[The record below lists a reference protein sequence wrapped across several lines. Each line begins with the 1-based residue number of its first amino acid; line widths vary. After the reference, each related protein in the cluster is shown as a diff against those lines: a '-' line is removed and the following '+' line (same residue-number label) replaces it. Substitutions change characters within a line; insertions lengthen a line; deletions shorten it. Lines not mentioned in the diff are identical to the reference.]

1 MASALAVAG
10 LASSACDPAAAIPV
24 LARGNGDIGI
34 FEGTGN
40 CAVRT
45 MQSGA
50 FSLYL
55 PNGNRAG
62 APGPCTGP
70 FPVVSWGN
78 GTFNTPQSTNTF
90 LGTVASHGFT
100 VVAANTTNSNGA
112 LGGGGQTI
120 VDDGLAL
127 GATMPNVGTQ
137 ACTMGYSQGGSAAVR
152 GALAGRALCT
162 VTIAAEINITG
173 PANATGLTRVILLGG
188 GADTVAPVPN
198 NSQVLFNQAGAPKVL
213 AVLAGLSHTEILS
226 GGNGGRY
233 RGFAIG
239 ALVLNLRTSDPN
251 FAAASRLYNG
261 TGVQNDARVQSFVRT
276 GTF

>member
-1 MASALAVAG
+1 MASALAVAA
-10 LASSACDPAAAIPV
+10 LVSSACDPNAAIPV
-24 LARGNGDIGI
+24 LARGAGDIGI

-55 PNGNRAG
+55 PNGNRMG

-152 GALAGRALCT
+152 GAIAGRAFCT

-188 GADTVAPVPN
+188 GADTVAPVAN

-233 RGFAIG
+233 RGFAIA
-239 ALVLNLRTSDPN
+239 ALVLNLRTSDTN

-261 TGVQNDARVQSFVRT
+261 TGVQTDARV
-276 GTF
+276 